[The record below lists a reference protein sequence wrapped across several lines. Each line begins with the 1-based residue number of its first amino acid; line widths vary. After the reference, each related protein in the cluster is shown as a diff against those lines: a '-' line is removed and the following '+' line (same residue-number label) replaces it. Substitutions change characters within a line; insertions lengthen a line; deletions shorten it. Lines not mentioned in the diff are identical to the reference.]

1 MLEQG
6 FVCLFTEYKKIKEL
20 ISHYFVL
27 MAPRL
32 FHVETQECGEGLAV
46 RDLREFCTCNRNV
59 LSDLCRHLSRRD
71 LAWLLQG
78 LRNAREYDYLQRR
91 MKNDGSEASPS
102 KAVVSELQDLRSEL
116 RESASSYA
124 ARLDAE
130 IERVCQAVETAG
142 GNSSGA
148 KIRDLRDMLTLLR
161 HRQLK
166 PDKGRRK
173 DLKKI
178 ESVVN
183 DLAMLIENW

>member
-1 MLEQG
+1 
-6 FVCLFTEYKKIKEL
+6 
-20 ISHYFVL
+20 
-27 MAPRL
+27 
-32 FHVETQECGEGLAV
+32 
-46 RDLREFCTCNRNV
+46 
-59 LSDLCRHLSRRD
+59 
-71 LAWLLQG
+71 
-78 LRNAREYDYLQRR
+78 

-102 KAVVSELQDLRSEL
+102 KAVVSELQDLRAEL

-130 IERVCQAVETAG
+130 IERVSKAVETAG
-142 GNSSGA
+142 VKSAGTQ
-148 KIRDLRDMLTLLR
+148 IRDLRDMLTLLR

>member
-1 MLEQG
+1 
-6 FVCLFTEYKKIKEL
+6 
-20 ISHYFVL
+20 
-27 MAPRL
+27 
-32 FHVETQECGEGLAV
+32 
-46 RDLREFCTCNRNV
+46 
-59 LSDLCRHLSRRD
+59 
-71 LAWLLQG
+71 
-78 LRNAREYDYLQRR
+78 

-102 KAVVSELQDLRSEL
+102 KAVVSELQDLRAEL

-130 IERVCQAVETAG
+130 IERVSRAVETSG
-142 GNSSGA
+142 GKLA
-148 KIRDLRDMLTLLR
+148 AVKIRDLRDMLTLLR

>member
-1 MLEQG
+1 
-6 FVCLFTEYKKIKEL
+6 
-20 ISHYFVL
+20 
-27 MAPRL
+27 
-32 FHVETQECGEGLAV
+32 
-46 RDLREFCTCNRNV
+46 
-59 LSDLCRHLSRRD
+59 
-71 LAWLLQG
+71 
-78 LRNAREYDYLQRR
+78 

-102 KAVVSELQDLRSEL
+102 KAVASELQDLRAEL

-130 IERVCQAVETAG
+130 IERVRQAVETVG

-161 HRQLK
+161 NRQLK

-183 DLAMLIENW
+183 DLTMLIENW

>member
-1 MLEQG
+1 VDCSTWNKTFRQEG
-6 FVCLFTEYKKIKEL
+6 SFEGSKRVRRVPAYKL
-20 ISHYFVL
+20 VD
-27 MAPRL
+27 
-32 FHVETQECGEGLAV
+32 V
-46 RDLREFCTCNRNV
+46 
-59 LSDLCRHLSRRD
+59 SDLCRQRSVRGLASMLRR
-71 LAWLLQG
+71 
-78 LRNAREYDYLQRR
+78 LRNRKEYDYLQGS

-102 KAVVSELQDLRSEL
+102 KAVVSELQDLRAEL

-130 IERVCQAVETAG
+130 IERVREAVEAAG
-142 GNSSGA
+142 GNSSSA

-161 HRQLK
+161 NRQLK

-178 ESVVN
+178 ESVVD

>member
-1 MLEQG
+1 
-6 FVCLFTEYKKIKEL
+6 
-20 ISHYFVL
+20 
-27 MAPRL
+27 
-32 FHVETQECGEGLAV
+32 
-46 RDLREFCTCNRNV
+46 
-59 LSDLCRHLSRRD
+59 
-71 LAWLLQG
+71 
-78 LRNAREYDYLQRR
+78 

-102 KAVVSELQDLRSEL
+102 KAVVSELQDLRAEL

-130 IERVCQAVETAG
+130 IERVSQVVESAG
-142 GNSSGA
+142 AKSSSV

-161 HRQLK
+161 QRQLK

-178 ESVVN
+178 ESVVT

>member
-1 MLEQG
+1 
-6 FVCLFTEYKKIKEL
+6 
-20 ISHYFVL
+20 
-27 MAPRL
+27 
-32 FHVETQECGEGLAV
+32 
-46 RDLREFCTCNRNV
+46 
-59 LSDLCRHLSRRD
+59 
-71 LAWLLQG
+71 
-78 LRNAREYDYLQRR
+78 
-91 MKNDGSEASPS
+91 MKNDGGEASPS
-102 KAVVSELQDLRSEL
+102 KAVVSELRDMRAEL

-130 IERVCQAVETAG
+130 IERVCRAVETAG
-142 GNSSGA
+142 GTSASV

-178 ESVVN
+178 ESIVS

>member
-1 MLEQG
+1 
-6 FVCLFTEYKKIKEL
+6 
-20 ISHYFVL
+20 
-27 MAPRL
+27 
-32 FHVETQECGEGLAV
+32 
-46 RDLREFCTCNRNV
+46 
-59 LSDLCRHLSRRD
+59 
-71 LAWLLQG
+71 
-78 LRNAREYDYLQRR
+78 

-102 KAVVSELQDLRSEL
+102 KAVVSELQDLRAEL

-130 IERVCQAVETAG
+130 IERVCQSG
-142 GNSSGA
+142 GSSRWQFVRRQRFEISA
-148 KIRDLRDMLTLLR
+148 TCLLLLR

-178 ESVVN
+178 ESVVD

>member
-1 MLEQG
+1 LFSLFLE
-6 FVCLFTEYKKIKEL
+6 L
-20 ISHYFVL
+20 
-27 MAPRL
+27 
-32 FHVETQECGEGLAV
+32 
-46 RDLREFCTCNRNV
+46 
-59 LSDLCRHLSRRD
+59 
-71 LAWLLQG
+71 
-78 LRNAREYDYLQRR
+78 LRNERECDYTPTI

-102 KAVVSELQDLRSEL
+102 KAVASELQDLRAEL

-130 IERVCQAVETAG
+130 IERVRQAVETAG

-161 HRQLK
+161 NRQLK

-183 DLAMLIENW
+183 DLTMLIENW